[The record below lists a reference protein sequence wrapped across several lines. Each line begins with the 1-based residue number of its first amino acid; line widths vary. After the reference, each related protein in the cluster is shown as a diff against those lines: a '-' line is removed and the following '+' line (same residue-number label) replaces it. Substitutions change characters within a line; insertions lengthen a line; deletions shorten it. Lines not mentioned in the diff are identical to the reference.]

1 MSDVVCGSTT
11 LLLLGF
17 LPLLNENTMKNK
29 KKLLQDEQRV
39 PGSLQTI

>member
-17 LPLLNENTMKNK
+17 LPLGACKPFE
-29 KKLLQDEQRV
+29 LLVGRPLEEA
-39 PGSLQTI
+39 LLL

>member
-17 LPLLNENTMKNK
+17 LPLGACKPFELVVRGGMGRALEEA
-29 KKLLQDEQRV
+29 LL
-39 PGSLQTI
+39 L